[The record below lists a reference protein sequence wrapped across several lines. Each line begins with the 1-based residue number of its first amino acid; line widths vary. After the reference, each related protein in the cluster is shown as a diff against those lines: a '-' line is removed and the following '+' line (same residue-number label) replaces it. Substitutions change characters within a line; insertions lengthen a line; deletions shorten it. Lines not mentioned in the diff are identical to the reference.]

1 MSHYSHAITCTKGN
15 TDDDTD
21 DAGARSMSANIASY
35 WYCSPNAHDAEVDAG
50 LVVDT

>member
-1 MSHYSHAITCTKGN
+1 MTMSHYAHAITCTKGN

-35 WYCSPNAHDAEVDAG
+35 WYCSPMMPKWM
-50 LVVDT
+50 LVW